1 MKVKLLKK
9 LSDYSLW
16 LVFILFLGYLFLREN
31 RYSSF
36 ITGSMIVLITLH
48 FFIFLVRVKHII
60 QKIKRRNRLIYYL
73 AREIASLGLLASL
86 ILVIST
92 ESKWAIGILAI
103 SVWMAILV
111 ILYRSLQTR
120 RIRQFKNQ
128 DLLDN

>member
-9 LSDYSLW
+9 LSDYSLG

-60 QKIKRRNRLIYYL
+60 QKIQRRNRLIYYL

>member
-60 QKIKRRNRLIYYL
+60 QKIQRRNRLIYYL

-92 ESKWAIGILAI
+92 ESKWAIGILSI

-120 RIRQFKNQ
+120 RIRQLKNQ

>member
-16 LVFILFLGYLFLREN
+16 LVFILFLGYLFLRDN

-36 ITGSMIVLITLH
+36 ITGSMIVLLTLH

-60 QKIKRRNRLIYYL
+60 QKIQRRNRLIYYL

-111 ILYRSLQTR
+111 ILYRSLQNR
-120 RIRQFKNQ
+120 RIRQLKNQ

>member
-9 LSDYSLW
+9 LSDYSLG

-60 QKIKRRNRLIYYL
+60 QKIQRRNRLIYYL

-111 ILYRSLQTR
+111 ILYRSLQNR
-120 RIRQFKNQ
+120 RIRQLKNQ

>member
-9 LSDYSLW
+9 LSDYSLG

-73 AREIASLGLLASL
+73 IREIASLGLLASL

-111 ILYRSLQTR
+111 ILYRSLQNR
-120 RIRQFKNQ
+120 RIRQLKNQ

>member
-60 QKIKRRNRLIYYL
+60 QKIQRRNRLIYYL

-111 ILYRSLQTR
+111 ILYRSLQNR
-120 RIRQFKNQ
+120 RIRQLKNQ

>member
-60 QKIKRRNRLIYYL
+60 QKIQRRNRLIYYL

-120 RIRQFKNQ
+120 RIRQLKNQ

>member
-60 QKIKRRNRLIYYL
+60 QKIQRRNRLIYYL

>member
-73 AREIASLGLLASL
+73 IREIASLGLLASL

-111 ILYRSLQTR
+111 ILYRSLQNR
-120 RIRQFKNQ
+120 RIRQLKNQ

>member
-36 ITGSMIVLITLH
+36 ITGCMIVLITLH

-60 QKIKRRNRLIYYL
+60 QKIQRRNRLIYYL

-86 ILVIST
+86 IMVIST

-111 ILYRSLQTR
+111 ILYRSLQNR
-120 RIRQFKNQ
+120 RIRQLKNQ

>member
-60 QKIKRRNRLIYYL
+60 QKIQRRNRLIYYL

-86 ILVIST
+86 FLVIST

-111 ILYRSLQTR
+111 ILYRSLQNR
-120 RIRQFKNQ
+120 RIRQLKNQ

>member
-60 QKIKRRNRLIYYL
+60 QKIQRRNRLIYYL

-86 ILVIST
+86 IMVIST

-111 ILYRSLQTR
+111 ILYRSLQNR
-120 RIRQFKNQ
+120 RIRQLKNQ

>member
-16 LVFILFLGYLFLREN
+16 LVFILFLGYLFLREK

-60 QKIKRRNRLIYYL
+60 QKIQRRNRLIYYL

-92 ESKWAIGILAI
+92 ESKWAIGILSI

-120 RIRQFKNQ
+120 RIRQLKNQ

>member
-16 LVFILFLGYLFLREN
+16 LVFILFLGYLYLQDN

-36 ITGSMIVLITLH
+36 IVGSIIVFIVSH
-48 FFIFLVRVKHII
+48 FFIFLIRIRHLIK
-60 QKIKRRNRLIYYL
+60 KIKRRNRLIYYL
-73 AREIASLGLLASL
+73 AREIASLGLLISL

-103 SVWMAILV
+103 SFWMAILV
-111 ILYRSLQTR
+111 FLYRSLQSR
-120 RIRQFKNQ
+120 RIRQLKNQ

>member
-60 QKIKRRNRLIYYL
+60 QKIQRRNRLIYYL

-86 ILVIST
+86 IMVIST

-120 RIRQFKNQ
+120 RIRQLKNQ

>member
-9 LSDYSLW
+9 LSDYSLG

-73 AREIASLGLLASL
+73 IREIASLGLLASL
-86 ILVIST
+86 ILAIST

-111 ILYRSLQTR
+111 ILYRSLQNR
-120 RIRQFKNQ
+120 RIRQLKNQ

>member
-9 LSDYSLW
+9 LSDYSLG

-60 QKIKRRNRLIYYL
+60 QKIQRRNRLIYYL

-86 ILVIST
+86 IMVIST

-111 ILYRSLQTR
+111 ILYRSLQNR
-120 RIRQFKNQ
+120 RIRQLKNQ

>member
-1 MKVKLLKK
+1 MKVNLLKK

-60 QKIKRRNRLIYYL
+60 QKIQRRNRLIYYL

-111 ILYRSLQTR
+111 ILYRSLQNR
-120 RIRQFKNQ
+120 RIRQLKNQ